1 MVSPPPPLPC
11 VPAGQPSRRL
21 HRDAAGQRFEEKKI
35 RMRYIKSL
43 LSFEGTT
50 GSHPDEDDLEEFVF
64 GRLDGVELDRLEE
77 HLLACEAC
85 RRQLTETENFVAST
99 RAATRKMLGA
109 PPPTPIARRFSAPAL
124 ALAGAFAVVLMAMGF
139 SVIPLFR
146 TPQSVELLVAQRGAT
161 QVQTSAGR
169 PLDLRLDAN
178 GLSAQWLEI
187 VDARGMRLQS
197 VPVSVANGLVNH
209 RAPPLPQG
217 QIWIRLYAQ
226 PSPQPQTVPLRE
238 FSLRVQ

>member
-11 VPAGQPSRRL
+11 VPASQPSRRL
-21 HRDAAGQRFEEKKI
+21 HREAAGRRFEEKKI

-64 GRLDGVELDRLEE
+64 GRLDGVELDRIEE

-99 RAATRKMLGA
+99 RAAARKMLGA
-109 PPPTPIARRFSAPAL
+109 PAPTPRARRFSAPAW
-124 ALAGAFAVVLMAMGF
+124 ALAGACAVGVLAISF
-139 SVIPLFR
+139 SLVPRFR
-146 TPQSVELLVAQRGAT
+146 APRSVDLLVAERGVTLAT
-161 QVQTSAGR
+161 APSQR
-169 PLDLRLDAN
+169 PLDLRLDAA

-187 VDARGMRLQS
+187 VDAQGLRLQG
-197 VPVSVANGLVNH
+197 VPISVANGLVLH

-217 QIWIRLYAQ
+217 QVWIRLYAE

>member
-1 MVSPPPPLPC
+1 
-11 VPAGQPSRRL
+11 
-21 HRDAAGQRFEEKKI
+21 
-35 RMRYIKSL
+35 MRYIKSL

-124 ALAGAFAVVLMAMGF
+124 ALAGAFAVVLLAI
-139 SVIPLFR
+139 SLSLVPRFR
-146 TPQSVELLVAQRGAT
+146 EPENVGLLVAERGAT
-161 QVQTSAGR
+161 LATAPAQR
-169 PLDLRLDAN
+169 PLNLRLDAS

-187 VDARGMRLQS
+187 VDAQGIRLHS
-197 VPVSVANGLVNH
+197 VPISVANGLVIH
-209 RAPPLPQG
+209 RTTPLPSG
-217 QIWIRLYAQ
+217 QVWIRLYAE

>member
-1 MVSPPPPLPC
+1 
-11 VPAGQPSRRL
+11 
-21 HRDAAGQRFEEKKI
+21 
-35 RMRYIKSL
+35 MRYIKSL

-64 GRLDGVELDRLEE
+64 GRLDGVELDRIEE

-99 RAATRKMLGA
+99 RAAARKMLGA
-109 PPPTPIARRFSAPAL
+109 PAPTPRARRFSAPAW
-124 ALAGAFAVVLMAMGF
+124 ALAGACAVVLLAISF
-139 SVIPLFR
+139 SLVPRFR
-146 TPQSVELLVAQRGAT
+146 APRSVDLLVAERGVTLAT
-161 QVQTSAGR
+161 APSQR
-169 PLDLRLDAN
+169 PLDLRLDAA

-187 VDARGMRLQS
+187 VDAQGLRLQG
-197 VPVSVANGLVNH
+197 VPISVANGLVLH

-217 QIWIRLYAQ
+217 QVWIRLYAE

>member
-1 MVSPPPPLPC
+1 
-11 VPAGQPSRRL
+11 
-21 HRDAAGQRFEEKKI
+21 
-35 RMRYIKSL
+35 MRYIRGL
-43 LSFEGTT
+43 MSFEGIA
-50 GSHPDEDDLEEFVF
+50 GSHPNEDDLEEFVF
-64 GRLDGVELDRLEE
+64 GRLDGDELDRIEE
-77 HLLACEAC
+77 HLLACDAC

-109 PPPTPIARRFSAPAL
+109 PPPSPIARRFSAPAL
-124 ALAGAFAVVLMAMGF
+124 ALAGALAVVLMAMGF

-146 TPQSVELLVAQRGAT
+146 TPQSVEPLVAQRGAT
-161 QVQTSAGR
+161 QVQSSAGR
-169 PLDLRLDAN
+169 PLDLRLDAS
-178 GLSAQWLEI
+178 GISAQWLEI
-187 VDARGMRLQS
+187 VDSRGMRLQS
-197 VPVSVANGLVNH
+197 VSVSAANGLVNH

>member
-1 MVSPPPPLPC
+1 
-11 VPAGQPSRRL
+11 
-21 HRDAAGQRFEEKKI
+21 
-35 RMRYIKSL
+35 MRYIKSL

-64 GRLDGVELDRLEE
+64 GRLDGVELDRIEE

-99 RAATRKMLGA
+99 RAAARKMLGA
-109 PPPTPIARRFSAPAL
+109 PAPTPRARRFSAPAW
-124 ALAGAFAVVLMAMGF
+124 ALAGACAVVVLAISF
-139 SVIPLFR
+139 SLVPRFR
-146 TPQSVELLVAQRGAT
+146 APRSVDLLVAERGAT
-161 QVQTSAGR
+161 LATAPSQR
-169 PLDLRLDAN
+169 PLDLRLDAA

-187 VDARGMRLQS
+187 VDAQGLRLQG
-197 VPVSVANGLVNH
+197 VPISVANGLVLH

-217 QIWIRLYAQ
+217 QVWIRLYAE

>member
-1 MVSPPPPLPC
+1 
-11 VPAGQPSRRL
+11 
-21 HRDAAGQRFEEKKI
+21 
-35 RMRYIKSL
+35 MRYIKSL

-64 GRLDGVELDRLEE
+64 GRLDGVELDRIEE

-99 RAATRKMLGA
+99 RAAARKMLGA
-109 PPPTPIARRFSAPAL
+109 PAPTPRARRFSAPAW
-124 ALAGAFAVVLMAMGF
+124 ALAGAFAVVLLAISF
-139 SVIPLFR
+139 SLVPRFR
-146 TPQSVELLVAQRGAT
+146 APRSVDLLVAERGVTLAT
-161 QVQTSAGR
+161 APSQR
-169 PLDLRLDAN
+169 PLDLRLDAA

-187 VDARGMRLQS
+187 VDAQGLRLQG
-197 VPVSVANGLVNH
+197 VPISVANGLVLH

-217 QIWIRLYAQ
+217 QVWIRLYAE